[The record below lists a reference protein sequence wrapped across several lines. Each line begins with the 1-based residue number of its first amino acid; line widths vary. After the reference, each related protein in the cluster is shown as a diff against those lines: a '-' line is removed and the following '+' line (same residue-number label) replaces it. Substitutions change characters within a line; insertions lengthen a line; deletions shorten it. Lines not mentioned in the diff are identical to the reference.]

1 MAHTYE
7 IPIEL
12 VDKRRI
18 DATVHGHLIRT
29 DQPIARGGD
38 DKAPSPFDLFL
49 ASIGTCA
56 GLTVQTFCVKRD
68 IPYVGIGI
76 IERVALDDH
85 GVLTGVDV
93 QIKLPEGFPER
104 YVTAL
109 HKVVAQCAVAR
120 SLLARPNFTVTT
132 HKGDAWRTVDPVAAA
147 EEAAIASHD

>member
-12 VDKRRI
+12 VSQQRI

-29 DQPIARGGD
+29 DQPIGRGGHD
-38 DKAPSPFDLFL
+38 AAPSPFDLFL

-56 GLTVQTFCVKRD
+56 GLSIQTFCVKRD
-68 IPYVGIGI
+68 IPFQGIGI
-76 IERVALDDH
+76 IEEIALDDH
-85 GVLTGVDV
+85 GVLTGVEV
-93 QIKLPEGFPER
+93 RITLPEGFPPR

-120 SLLARPNFTVTT
+120 SVLARPNFTVTT
-132 HKGDAWRTVDPVAAA
+132 HKSDA
-147 EEAAIASHD
+147 